1 MNNLNSI
8 SFKKALYELGVK
20 PGSIIYITGN
30 LGNLGLPHNLSGEKI
45 KGRNQIL
52 DFYLNGILDSIGTN
66 GTIVFPTHSFNLI
79 ENKDTFDPNQT
90 PTNYTLSEY
99 LRKTLKA
106 KRQLHPYSS
115 LASYGKHSDKIISKN
130 ITKHPYGMDSPYK
143 FLEENDC
150 IFISLGLP
158 ARKSISAVHYC
169 EFKAGVPYRYTKS
182 FNQSIFFNDKESLE
196 EFFLYVCY
204 REVEIIR
211 DKNIKIFSKNSIK
224 KNLKVQSIGNSFIE
238 GIPLNLFIAETLKIM
253 LIDPYVWTRGIKTS
267 TKIKPWLN

>member
-8 SFKKALYELGVK
+8 SFKKALNELGVK
-20 PGSIIYITGN
+20 PGSILYITGN
-30 LGNLGLPHNLSGEKI
+30 LGNIGLPHNLSGEKI
-45 KGRNQIL
+45 KGRKQIL

-79 ENKDTFDPNQT
+79 ENKDIFDPNQT

-130 ITKHPYGMDSPYK
+130 ITKHPYGLDSPYK

-169 EFKAGVPYRYTKS
+169 EFKVGVPYRYTKS
-182 FNQSIFFNDKESLE
+182 FKNYIKVNNKEYLE

-204 REVEIIR
+204 EQVKIIR
-211 DKNIKIFSKNSIK
+211 DNNIKIFAIPSINKLIK
-224 KNLKVQSIGNSFIE
+224 KQLIGNSIME
-238 GIPLNLFIAETLKIM
+238 SIPLNVFISETSKAM
-253 LIDPYVWTRGIKTS
+253 LNDPYIWTREIK
-267 TKIKPWLN
+267 KINNIIPWIM

>member
-1 MNNLNSI
+1 MKNLNSI
-8 SFKKALYELGVK
+8 SFKKVLNELGVK
-20 PGSIIYITGN
+20 PGSTLYITGN

-79 ENKDTFDPNQT
+79 ESKDVFDPNQT

-99 LRKTLKA
+99 LRTTLKA
-106 KRQLHPYSS
+106 NRQLHPYSS
-115 LASYGKHSDKIISKN
+115 LASYGRHSEKIISKN
-130 ITKHPYGMDSPYK
+130 ITKHPYGTDSPYK

-169 EFKAGVPYRYTKS
+169 EFKVGVPYRYTKS
-182 FNQSIFFNDKESLE
+182 FKHYICTNTKEYLE

-204 REVEIIR
+204 EKVKIIR
-211 DKNIKIFSKNSIK
+211 DKNIKIFAIPSIK
-224 KNLKVQSIGNSFIE
+224 RFIRTQLIGNSIIE
-238 GIPLNLFIAETLKIM
+238 SIPLNIFINETSKAM
-253 LIDPYVWTRGIKTS
+253 LNDPYIWTREIKS
-267 TKIKPWLN
+267 INNIVPWVM